1 MDISLF
7 LDQIQASSRY
17 ENQIV
22 HNEKIPARE
31 ALYAPLEL
39 KEQNN
44 AIPILI
50 TITHI
55 NRTFWYDPPVSS

>member
-17 ENQIV
+17 ENQII

-39 KEQNN
+39 KPQVK
-44 AIPILI
+44 AALQASGLKICIRI
-50 TITHI
+50 
-55 NRTFWYDPPVSS
+55 R